1 MTAVLTRPKRPAGT
15 DPGGR
20 RRRDG
25 SSSAGLRRLYVIA
38 AASLAALVPLILF
51 AGIWVRSELNKS
63 QRDVESYLSARA
75 SALSRRVDAEMEQQ
89 LQALRAVSALPA
101 LDGTA
106 GDFGQIA
113 ERIRSSMT
121 HWTAFGMIDGDG
133 RSVVATRPD
142 WPDAKVVAKS
152 RAVGQDRKPAIET
165 GAELGIPDRS
175 IYLFMPV
182 VRDAAVRSVLITA
195 FDSSDLQEIVTEQG
209 READLLT
216 TLTDEAFRLV
226 ARSRA
231 PDDMLGREVTGEFRA
246 NVDGKSA
253 GAFRASSLD
262 GEPVLTSFFRSPL
275 TGWLS
280 NVSISRRQIERMSTH
295 SVWATIA
302 AGALSLILAGI
313 LAVFI
318 IHTVMERRVSDERLA
333 ASQALGELD
342 ARLLKTTQEALG
354 EQRKSSSEREVLL
367 REIYHRVKNN
377 LQIVQSLLRLGS
389 RDLNP
394 EQREPFEA
402 AVRRVGAMARVH
414 TLLYESPDLASIDF
428 KDYLDELLKELS
440 EGFAADE
447 RSITSVLDAHSMRVP
462 LDTAV
467 PLAFIAVEI
476 LTNSYRHAFPAGRAG
491 KISVAVRHDKPFGTM
506 RIEDDGV
513 GFSDKRTTKR
523 RLGLTI
529 VRKLVQQIGGAI
541 EEPEPG
547 SSTFVVRFPLEDA
560 GAGAAG
566 RPEPEPVS

>member
-1 MTAVLTRPKRPAGT
+1 MKAAFARPRHPAKT
-15 DPGGR
+15 MPGGR
-20 RRRDG
+20 RRGDG
-25 SSSAGLRRLYVIA
+25 QAVAGLGRLYVIA

-75 SALSRRVDAEMEQQ
+75 SSLSQRIDAELEQQ

-101 LDGTA
+101 LDATES
-106 GDFGQIA
+106 DFGQVA
-113 ERIRSSMT
+113 ERIRSSLV
-121 HWTAFGMIDGDG
+121 HWAALGLIDMGG

-152 RAVGQDRKPAIET
+152 REVGQDRKPAIGT
-165 GAELGIPDRS
+165 AAELGLSDRS
-175 IYLFMPV
+175 VYLFMPV
-182 VRDAAVRSVLITA
+182 VRDAAVRSVLVTA
-195 FDSSDLQEIVTEQG
+195 FDSGDLQRIVTEQG
-209 READLLT
+209 RTADLLT

-231 PDDMLGREVTGEFRA
+231 PDEMIGRELSAEFRS
-246 NVDGKSA
+246 NIA
-253 GAFRASSLD
+253 GRNSGSFRTSSLD

-275 TGWLS
+275 TGWVS

-302 AGALSLILAGI
+302 AGALSLLLAGI

-389 RDLNP
+389 RDLSSD
-394 EQREPFEA
+394 QREPFEA

-414 TLLYESPDLASIDF
+414 TLLYQSPDLASIDF

-476 LTNSYRHAFPAGRAG
+476 LTNSYRHAFPNGRG
-491 KISVAVRHDKPFGTM
+491 GRISVEVRHDRPFGTM

-513 GFSDKRTTKR
+513 GLSDVRTAKR

-529 VRKLVQQIGGAI
+529 VRKLVQQIGGAM
-541 EEPEPG
+541 EEPKPG
-547 SSTFVVRFPLEDA
+547 SSTFVIRFPLEEP
-560 GAGAAG
+560 GAEAAG
-566 RPEPEPVS
+566 LTEAAPVP